1 MEVTIK
7 TPIVTRDVSYEFYE
21 FYIFY
26 EVFDIFL
33 LLQFCGFVN
42 KIEEYHLLV
51 VVGVI

>member
-7 TPIVTRDVSYEFYE
+7 KLAIVTRDVSYEFYE

-42 KIEEYHLLV
+42 KN
-51 VVGVI
+51 